1 VHNPALAS
9 SYPETPPGWERIRR
23 RRVGPFTTHV
33 DFRRPDGE
41 IVSWSSR
48 RHRKHASLLSRA
60 RRHPGTWWVPR
71 RASWWIGVL
80 FAVGS
85 LCFLVGPF
93 PGFVELVGSTVDGIV
108 FFVGSIFFT
117 SAALLQFV
125 ESGNADRGPE
135 GAGRRRFRLV
145 TFEPRRIDWWSCAV
159 QFAGTLF
166 FNRSTFHAL
175 QAGLDANEYDRLVW
189 TPDLLGSICFLV
201 SGCLAYLEVCGSAV
215 CRPRRTIEWWIA
227 AVNLAGCVAFGIS
240 AVAAYV
246 VPSTGSALDLAA
258 ANAFTA
264 LGALCF
270 LIGAVLLLPEA
281 AD

>member
-1 VHNPALAS
+1 VHNPALAPT
-9 SYPETPPGWERIRR
+9 YPETPPGWEPIRR
-23 RRVGPFTTHV
+23 SGVGPFTTHV
-33 DFRRPDGE
+33 DFRRTDGE
-41 IVSWSSR
+41 VVTWSSR

-60 RRHPGTWWVPR
+60 RRHPGTWWAPR

-80 FAVGS
+80 FSLGS

-93 PGFVELVGSTVDGIV
+93 PGFVELVGSRADGIV

-125 ESGNADRGPE
+125 EAGNADRGP
-135 GAGRRRFRLV
+135 GGTGSRRLRLV

-189 TPDLLGSICFLV
+189 TPDALGSICFLV
-201 SGCLAYLEVCGSAV
+201 SGCLAYLEVCGGRV
-215 CRPRRTIEWWIA
+215 FRPQGTLEWRIA

-246 VPSTGSALDLAA
+246 VPSTGSAFDLAG